1 MNFAYYNGTLG
12 IVLFL
17 MGIKILMDV
26 FQQLTEN
33 INAYYS
39 SINNELIIL
48 TVLIRWFKQRLIHI
62 PNKAPQANGVL
73 NR

>member
-1 MNFAYYNGTLG
+1 MTWEFMILAHYNDWLR

-39 SINNELIIL
+39 SINNELIIFA
-48 TVLIRWFKQRLIHI
+48 VLIR
-62 PNKAPQANGVL
+62 
-73 NR
+73 